1 MPRQV
6 FWGFEQLSITIEW
19 WIMEFQSGVKIAAQ
33 CMISKYSETLFV
45 SILINRNPCY
55 PTQNCQE
62 WISLNAFHPFNSE
75 T

>member
-1 MPRQV
+1 
-6 FWGFEQLSITIEW
+6 
-19 WIMEFQSGVKIAAQ
+19 MEFQSGVKIAAQ